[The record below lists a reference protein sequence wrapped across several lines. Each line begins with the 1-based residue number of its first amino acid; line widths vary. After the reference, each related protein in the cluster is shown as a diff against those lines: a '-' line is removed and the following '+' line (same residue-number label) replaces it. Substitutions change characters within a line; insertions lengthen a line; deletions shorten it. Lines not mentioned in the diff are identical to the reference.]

1 MATRI
6 VDVTIHAEE
15 ALDSAMSEML
25 RMYFVL
31 NGLLPGSC
39 ALCAK
44 PEPQFYT
51 WSRAYEISA

>member
-6 VDVTIHAEE
+6 VDVTIHTEE
-15 ALDSAMSEML
+15 AVDSVMSEVL
-25 RMYFVL
+25 RVYVVL
-31 NGLLPGSC
+31 NGLLLGSC

-44 PEPQFYT
+44 PQLQFFT